1 MSRCVLKTSFSVAMV
16 SVFLKHFSVMNK
28 LTVKTDQMRMLVVLI
43 RSVDQLKIFDFHFH
57 HLRILTEQLTATPV
71 CVNFLTVSA
80 LLMEPGFLEI

>member
-43 RSVDQLKIFDFHFH
+43 R
-57 HLRILTEQLTATPV
+57 ILTEQLTATPV
-71 CVNFLTVSA
+71 CVNFLIVSA